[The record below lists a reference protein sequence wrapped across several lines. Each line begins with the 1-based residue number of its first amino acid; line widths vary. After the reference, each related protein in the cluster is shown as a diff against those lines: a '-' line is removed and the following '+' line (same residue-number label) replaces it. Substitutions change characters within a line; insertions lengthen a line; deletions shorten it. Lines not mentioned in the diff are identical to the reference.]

1 MKLKRS
7 WIVIVLT
14 AAAACAALALQNS
27 AQHEVL
33 FEKAKFTMETK
44 GDLKGAIELF
54 DQIIKKYPNVR
65 DYAAK
70 SLYLMGTCYE
80 KLGEQQAQQARSAF
94 QRIVADYSDQTKEV
108 SLAKEKLLAFQAD
121 QIILVDIWKCQN

>member
-7 WIVIVLT
+7 WIVIMLI
-14 AAAACAALALQNS
+14 AAAACTALALQNS
-27 AQHEVL
+27 AQYEVL

-44 GDLKGAIELF
+44 GDLKEAIGLF
-54 DQIIKKYPNVR
+54 DEIIRKYPNVR

-80 KLGEQQAQQARSAF
+80 KLGEQQAQQARAAF
-94 QRIVADYSDQTKEV
+94 QRIVDDYPEQTEEV
-108 SLAKEKLLAFQAD
+108 RLARDKLQVQQAG
-121 QIILVDIWKCQN
+121 

>member
-1 MKLKRS
+1 LGADEIHSKGGSIMRPIRL

-14 AAAACAALALQNS
+14 TLAACAAPAVQNS
-27 AQHEVL
+27 APYKIL
-33 FEKAKFTMETK
+33 FEKARFTMETK

-54 DQIIKKYPNVR
+54 DEIVKKYPNVR

-80 KLGEQQAQQARSAF
+80 KLGEQQAQKRNSRHHL
-94 QRIVADYSDQTKEV
+94 RIE
-108 SLAKEKLLAFQAD
+108 
-121 QIILVDIWKCQN
+121 